1 MNKATLNVPMSH
13 ADMLREL
20 DTMGM
25 NRETLMA
32 QKQKEQAE
40 LNKMFEDDKNRVQNY
55 LNRIRNPN
63 SKGGRRKSRRTRSR
77 NSRKRKGRSRRGG
90 GPKEDYER
98 EKQERTARMQ
108 LQLEEIERQGQAE
121 MENLIQQHEREKQA
135 RLEKERLADLE
146 FQREYEKLRN
156 ARLESQNALAASFPA
171 AEARMNA
178 YGKAM
183 ATGDQATLNAM
194 SNVARNKAA
203 SWGMN
208 VE

>member
-40 LNKMFEDDKNRVQNY
+40 LNKMFEDDTNRVQNY

-77 NSRKRKGRSRRGG
+77 NSRRKGRSRRGG

-146 FQREYEKLRN
+146 FEREYEKLRN

>member
-1 MNKATLNVPMSH
+1 
-13 ADMLREL
+13 
-20 DTMGM
+20 
-25 NRETLMA
+25 
-32 QKQKEQAE
+32 
-40 LNKMFEDDKNRVQNY
+40 
-55 LNRIRNPN
+55 
-63 SKGGRRKSRRTRSR
+63 
-77 NSRKRKGRSRRGG
+77 
-90 GPKEDYER
+90 
-98 EKQERTARMQ
+98 MQ